1 MMKLLIEVEIPQT
14 EEAVHNLFSH
24 IRLFKNMPPI
34 MNDTV
39 IKYTGVVRD
48 DAFYVVSEN
57 SEYLLGMRRK

>member
-14 EEAVHNLFSH
+14 EEAVHDLFSDVRYH
-24 IRLFKNMPPI
+24 KQYPTT
-34 MNDTV
+34 MNSTV